1 MLTLY
6 SKSSCAFCRQV
17 FAVIDRLDLDV
28 EIKDISENEAYATE
42 LLEKSGKQKVPYLV
56 DTDNDVAMDESDDI
70 VKHLQTTYG
79 APSKPRIH
87 NAGAA
92 VCVACEG

>member
-6 SKSSCAFCRQV
+6 SKEGCPFCRQV
-17 FAVIDRLDLDV
+17 FAVIDRLNLEV
-28 EIKDISENEAYATE
+28 EIKDILEDEANAAE
-42 LLEKSGKQKVPYLV
+42 LETLGGKRQVPYLV
-56 DTDNDVAMDESDDI
+56 DTDNDVALFESDDI

-79 APSKPRIH
+79 SPSKPRVH
-87 NAGAA
+87 NASSS